1 MKVKEL
7 KERLAMPESGE
18 QFLTTGRIVAY
29 IKDGLEEINMIAE
42 THVDVQRINITKDKR
57 FYHFPFDAL
66 KILEVRVKNH
76 LNSKDEYRSVP
87 RLIHKPI
94 IKDADEV

>member
-57 FYHFPFDAL
+57 FYHFPFF
-66 KILEVRVKNH
+66 ILLINF
-76 LNSKDEYRSVP
+76 SKME
-87 RLIHKPI
+87 HKWLQ
-94 IKDADEV
+94 